1 MPNIETV
8 IGEIN
13 KNLVQEFE
21 KKLRTYLVGQ
31 EKDWLVEQIIRLAL
45 DAHSLE
51 ERDRKQFREGE
62 SRKRQARSERLKNLR
77 LEPNLLREFVK
88 RYKEYSRERCIQEDL
103 LSQDAPA
110 KGTEWISSEFRSTE
124 GNKLLQLAKDVLF
137 GLLFGEES
145 TNTHLRRN
153 QRQLLTLT
161 LPRTKSEA
169 LDFMK
174 ATTEFHAR
182 GTWQDPE
189 SGAGEV
195 QSDNVVFEVEYGES
209 EDQAIG
215 EGIITALRLIN
226 NLEIN
231 EKVLYGRLQK
241 IEQST
246 LVS

>member
-1 MPNIETV
+1 
-8 IGEIN
+8 
-13 KNLVQEFE
+13 
-21 KKLRTYLVGQ
+21 
-31 EKDWLVEQIIRLAL
+31 
-45 DAHSLE
+45 
-51 ERDRKQFREGE
+51 
-62 SRKRQARSERLKNLR
+62 
-77 LEPNLLREFVK
+77 
-88 RYKEYSRERCIQEDL
+88 
-103 LSQDAPA
+103 
-110 KGTEWISSEFRSTE
+110 
-124 GNKLLQLAKDVLF
+124 
-137 GLLFGEES
+137 
-145 TNTHLRRN
+145 
-153 QRQLLTLT
+153 
-161 LPRTKSEA
+161 
-169 LDFMK
+169 MK